1 MKDAVEMQFSL
12 CQFDTDASAI
22 LAIFNHAILHTT
34 ALYEY
39 QPRTLETMQQ
49 WFAAKAAGAYP
60 VWGLKNAAGQL
71 VAFGSYG
78 TFRAFPAFK
87 YSVEHSI
94 YVHPDHQG
102 LGYGH
107 RVLQQLIKSAELQG
121 YHLLIGGIDAS
132 NTASIALHQKHGFVH
147 CGTIQQA
154 GFKFGR
160 WLDLAFYQLLLRT
173 PEQPMDGTAVIEP
186 QAKMAE
192 LAPLLS

>member
-1 MKDAVEMQFSL
+1 MQLAL
-12 CQFDTDASAI
+12 CQFDTDAEAI

-39 QPRTLETMQQ
+39 NPRTIATMQQ
-49 WFAAKAAGAYP
+49 WFANKAAGNYP
-60 VWGLKNAAGQL
+60 VWGLKNSEGVL

-87 YSVEHSI
+87 YSVEHSV

-102 LGYGH
+102 KGYG
-107 RVLQQLIKSAELQG
+107 RMMLTQLIESAQQQN

-132 NTASIALHQKHGFVH
+132 NSGSIALHQKLGFVH
-147 CGTIQQA
+147 SGTITQA

-160 WLDLAFYQLLLRT
+160 WLDLAFYQLTLNT
-173 PEQPMDGTAVIEP
+173 PTVPVDG
-186 QAKMAE
+186 
-192 LAPLLS
+192 